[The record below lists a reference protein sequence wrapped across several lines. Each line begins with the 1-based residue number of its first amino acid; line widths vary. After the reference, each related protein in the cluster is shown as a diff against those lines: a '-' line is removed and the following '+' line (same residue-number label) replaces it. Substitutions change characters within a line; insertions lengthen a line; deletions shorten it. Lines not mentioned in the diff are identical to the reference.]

1 MVVVCDGSC
10 NARKKPKL
18 QIYKIRFSIFFFA
31 VNSLQGQSPVKLWRM
46 LPMKIPNSYR
56 AVIEPSKLTEY
67 LLNTEHKRGG
77 TKAKLLLQFGYSPD
91 NWQQLESDI
100 RKFHLTVDVNLI
112 KETTYGTRYEVS
124 ANLLTPINRLLLV
137 KTVWQIDT
145 GTDFPRLITLFPD

>member
-1 MVVVCDGSC
+1 
-10 NARKKPKL
+10 
-18 QIYKIRFSIFFFA
+18 
-31 VNSLQGQSPVKLWRM
+31 M
-46 LPMKIPNSYR
+46 LPMKIPNSDR

-77 TKAKLLLQFGYSPD
+77 TKAKLLLQFGYCPD

-112 KETTYGTRYEVS
+112 KETAYGTRYEVS
-124 ANLLTPINRLLLV
+124 ANLLTPINRPLLV
-137 KTVWQIDT
+137 KTVWQIDI